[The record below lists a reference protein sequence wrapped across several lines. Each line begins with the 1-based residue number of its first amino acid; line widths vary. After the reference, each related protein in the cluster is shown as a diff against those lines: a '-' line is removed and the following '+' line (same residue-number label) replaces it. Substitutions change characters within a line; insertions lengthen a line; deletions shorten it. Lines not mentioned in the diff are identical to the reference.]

1 MTDSLERVH
10 AEDTIHI
17 ETVAANQEKSRAPQQ
32 TIPATHFRSEGD
44 VNTTPARQAWNESL
58 NHQATQKLL
67 KRDSEV
73 FLHQAMSTPCLD
85 SLEAADG
92 IYLQDSSGKRYMDF
106 HGNNVHQL
114 GHGHPHVIKKMTE
127 QMASLP
133 FSPRRF
139 TNETAVKCAEKLTQ
153 ICSGDLNRVL
163 FAPGGTSVIGMALKL
178 ARHVTNNFKVVS
190 LWDSFHGASLD
201 AISVGGEACFRE
213 GMGPL
218 MAGVERIPPAV
229 SYRGAFPNPN
239 ASNNDNNQDQASD
252 VHYADYLEY
261 VIEKEGGIGAFI
273 AEAVRNTDV
282 QVPSKA
288 YWKRIREICDK
299 HNVLLIIDDIPNG
312 MGRSGEWFTHQAFD
326 IEPDILC
333 IGKGLGGGLI
343 PIAAMI
349 TKDKY
354 NTAAQVSLG
363 HYTHEKSP
371 LGCAAALATIEVI
384 EQEKLLDKTQSDSK
398 FMREQLLRMKEK
410 YPVIGDVRGIGLLW
424 GVELVTDRTTK
435 NRAFDEAEATLY
447 QCLNNGLSFKVS
459 QGNVIQLS
467 PPLIISRTNLQA
479 ALNIFENA
487 IQQVCIDFNYI

>member
-1 MTDSLERVH
+1 MTQN
-10 AEDTIHI
+10 I
-17 ETVAANQEKSRAPQQ
+17 KP
-32 TIPATHFRSEGD
+32 THFRSEGD
-44 VNTTPARQAWNESL
+44 VNTTPARQAWNVSMDDERT
-58 NHQATQKLL
+58 QALL

-85 SLEAADG
+85 TLEAAEG
-92 IYLQDSSGKRYMDF
+92 IYIQDATGKKYMDF

-114 GHGHPHVIKKMTE
+114 GYGHPHVIKRVQE
-127 QMASLP
+127 QIAKLP

-139 TNETAVKCAEKLTQ
+139 TNETAIECAEKLTQ
-153 ICSGDLNRVL
+153 ICGGELNRVL
-163 FAPGGTSVIGMALKL
+163 FAPGGTSAVGMALKL
-178 ARHVTNNFKVVS
+178 ARHIAGNYKVVS

-201 AISVGGEACFRE
+201 AISVGGEACFRQ

-229 SYRGAFPNPN
+229 SYRGAFPV
-239 ASNNDNNQDQASD
+239 ADGSD

-261 VIEKEGGIGAFI
+261 VIEKEGGVGAFI

-299 HNVLLIIDDIPNG
+299 HNVMLIIDDIPNG
-312 MGRSGEWFTHQAFD
+312 MGRSGEWFTYQAYD

-333 IGKGLGGGLI
+333 IGKGLGGGLV
-343 PIAAMI
+343 PIAAMV

-354 NTAAQVSLG
+354 NTAEQISMG

-371 LGCAAALATIEVI
+371 IGCAAALATMEAI
-384 EQEKLLDKTQSDSK
+384 EQDGLLDKAKADSQFMREKLL
-398 FMREQLLRMKEK
+398 EMKAK
-410 YPVIGDVRGIGLLW
+410 YPVIGDVRGIGMLW
-424 GVELVTDRTTK
+424 GIELVTDHESK
-435 NRAFDEAEATLY
+435 ARAYDEAEAVLY
-447 QCLNNGLSFKVS
+447 QCLNNGVSFKVS

-467 PPLIISRTNLQA
+467 PPLIITREQLTE
-479 ALNIFENA
+479 ALALFEEA
-487 IQQVCIDFNYI
+487 IAKVCKDFNYF

>member
-1 MTDSLERVH
+1 MTQN
-10 AEDTIHI
+10 I
-17 ETVAANQEKSRAPQQ
+17 KP
-32 TIPATHFRSEGD
+32 THFRSEGD
-44 VNTTPARQAWNESL
+44 VNTTPARQAWNASMDDERT
-58 NHQATQKLL
+58 QALL

-85 SLEAADG
+85 TLEAAEG
-92 IYLQDSSGKRYMDF
+92 IYIQDATGKKYMDF

-114 GHGHPHVIKKMTE
+114 GYGHPHVIKRVQE
-127 QMASLP
+127 QIAKLP

-139 TNETAVKCAEKLTQ
+139 TNETAIECAEKLTQ
-153 ICSGDLNRVL
+153 ICGGELNRVL
-163 FAPGGTSVIGMALKL
+163 FAPGGTSAVGMALKL
-178 ARHVTNNFKVVS
+178 ARHITGNYKVVS

-201 AISVGGEACFRE
+201 AISVGGEACFRQ

-229 SYRGAFPNPN
+229 SYRGAFPV
-239 ASNNDNNQDQASD
+239 ADGSD

-261 VIEKEGGIGAFI
+261 VIEKEGGVGAFI

-299 HNVLLIIDDIPNG
+299 HNVMLIIDDIPNG
-312 MGRSGEWFTHQAFD
+312 MGRSGEWFTYQAYE

-333 IGKGLGGGLI
+333 IGKGLGGGLV
-343 PIAAMI
+343 PIAAMV

-354 NTAAQVSLG
+354 NTAEQISMG

-371 LGCAAALATIEVI
+371 IGCAAALATMEAI
-384 EQEKLLDKTQSDSK
+384 EQDGLLDKVKADSQFMREKLL
-398 FMREQLLRMKEK
+398 EMKAK
-410 YPVIGDVRGIGLLW
+410 YPVIGDVRGIGMLW
-424 GVELVTDRTTK
+424 GIELVTDHESK
-435 NRAFDEAEATLY
+435 ARAYDEAEAVLY
-447 QCLNNGLSFKVS
+447 QCLNNGVSFKVS

-467 PPLIISRTNLQA
+467 PPLIITREQLTE
-479 ALNIFENA
+479 ALAIFEEA
-487 IQQVCIDFNYI
+487 IAKVCKDFNYI

>member
-1 MTDSLERVH
+1 MTM
-10 AEDTIHI
+10 
-17 ETVAANQEKSRAPQQ
+17 ANQDSVLK
-32 TIPATHFRSEGD
+32 ATHFRSEGD
-44 VNTTPARQAWNESL
+44 VNTTPAREKWNESL
-58 NHQATQKLL
+58 NDEATQAML
-67 KRDSEV
+67 KRDSDV

-85 SLEAADG
+85 TLEAAEG
-92 IYLQDSSGKRYMDF
+92 IYIQDATGKKYMDF

-114 GHGHPHVIKKMTE
+114 GYGHPHIINKVTQ

-139 TNETAVKCAEKLTQ
+139 TNETAVQCAEKLTQ
-153 ICSGDLNRVL
+153 ICGGELNRVL

-229 SYRGAFPNPN
+229 SYRGAFPLKGGSSGD
-239 ASNNDNNQDQASD
+239 SNETACD

-261 VIEKEGGIGAFI
+261 IIEKEGGIGAFI

-299 HNVLLIIDDIPNG
+299 HNVMLIIDDIPNG

-333 IGKGLGGGLI
+333 IGKGFGGGLL
-343 PIAAMI
+343 PIAAMV

-371 LGCAAALATIEVI
+371 IGCAAALATMEVI
-384 EQEKLLDKTQSDSK
+384 EQEHLLQKVQADSA
-398 FMREQLLRMKEK
+398 FVREQLLQMREK

-424 GVELVTDRTTK
+424 GVELVTDHITK
-435 NRAFDEAEATLY
+435 NRAFDEAEAVLY
-447 QCLNNGLSFKVS
+447 QCLNDGLSFKVS

-467 PPLIISRTNLQA
+467 PPLIISRSELEV
-479 ALNIFENA
+479 ALSVFEKA
-487 IQQVCIDFNYI
+487 IAKVCKDFEYL